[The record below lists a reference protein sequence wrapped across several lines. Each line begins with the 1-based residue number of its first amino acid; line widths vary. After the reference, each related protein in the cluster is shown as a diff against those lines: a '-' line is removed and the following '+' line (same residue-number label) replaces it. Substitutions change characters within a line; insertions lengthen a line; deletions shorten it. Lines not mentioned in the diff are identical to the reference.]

1 MDNEEKIY
9 YWIDLAEYDLE
20 TAKAMLIAGR
30 YLYVGFMCHQVIE
43 KILKA
48 LYWKVLKEEPPYIHN
63 LSILSKK
70 TNIFDSFTSDQKDFL
85 DYLEPLNIRGRYP
98 RDKNELLLFLTD
110 EKSQD
115 IITRTEDLY
124 KWIHLLLIQ

>member
-1 MDNEEKIY
+1 MKIEEKIN

-20 TAKAMLIAGR
+20 TAKAMLSTGR

-48 LYWKVLKEEPPYIHN
+48 FYWKILKDEPPYIHN

-70 TNIFDSFTSDQKDFL
+70 TELFDRFSADQKDFL

-98 RDKNELLLFLTD
+98 RDKSELLQFLTD
-110 EKSQD
+110 DKSQM
-115 IITRTEDLY
+115 IITKTEDIY
-124 KWIHLLLIQ
+124 KWIQQLLIQ